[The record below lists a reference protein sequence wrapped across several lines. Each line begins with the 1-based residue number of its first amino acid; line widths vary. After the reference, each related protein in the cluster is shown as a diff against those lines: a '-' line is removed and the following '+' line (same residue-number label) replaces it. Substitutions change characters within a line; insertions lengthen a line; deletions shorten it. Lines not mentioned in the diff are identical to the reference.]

1 MTYKLILNGA
11 EQHLEFLN
19 KDRKHLN
26 GDIESFDMMFN
37 YFRLNRVLITIL
49 VTKKTWV
56 KKTSNFKKNLILL
69 KEKGL
74 IQDFYIIDL
83 INPVHEKIPKNIF
96 QSIKIKFSSLKKQK
110 EYSKEFSKIVNSV
123 NPKFVISFQDSFP
136 NYYKSNVPLIVWGL
150 HNSDHI
156 IKYNLNKKKSY
167 LLSKELLNLKVFFN
181 NFLFKK
187 SVRKVSLNLCP
198 SLYFGSMNEK
208 IFKNKP
214 KVFYFSHPAKD
225 LKKMKPSFQFS
236 SKKIITLIGTTHST
250 WGKANIDFLLDEIL
264 KYHYEEL
271 SDFEFH
277 IVGQN
282 KYSKIQNQ
290 NSIYKYY
297 NVKLC
302 GFVDDL
308 FYKIV
313 RSDVILHAIKFTPT
327 SGYKLPNICS
337 AHPCLLLHKEAFKGF
352 PELFRNKACLSATSG
367 KDFVR
372 KLKILT
378 TNRSLALKIRKNA
391 RKVYDEH
398 YSLNNFSKIM
408 KKCEKQYANFIRD

>member
-1 MTYKLILNGA
+1 MTYKLVLNA
-11 EQHLEFLN
+11 DVAHLEFLN
-19 KDRKHLN
+19 KDKKYSN
-26 GDIESFDMMFN
+26 GDIEIFDMMFN
-37 YFRLNRVLITIL
+37 YFSLNRVLITIL
-49 VTKKTWV
+49 VTQKTWV
-56 KKTSNFKKNLILL
+56 KETSNFRKNLILL
-69 KEKGL
+69 KDRGL
-74 IQDFYIIDL
+74 IQDYYIIDL
-83 INPVHEKIPKNIF
+83 INPIHEKISKNIF
-96 QSIKIKFSSLKKQK
+96 QSIKIKFSSLKKKK

-123 NPKFVISFQDSFP
+123 NPNFLISFQDIFP
-136 NYYKSNVPLIVWGL
+136 IYYNSNVPLVVWGL
-150 HNSDHI
+150 HHSDYSI
-156 IKYNLNKKKSY
+156 RYNFNKKKSRFF
-167 LLSKELLNLKVFFN
+167 SKELLNLKLFFN
-181 NFLFKK
+181 NFLFNK

-198 SLYFGSMNEK
+198 SLYYGPMNEK
-208 IFKNKP
+208 NFKNKP
-214 KVFYFSHPAKD
+214 KVFYFSHPAND
-225 LKKMKPSFQFS
+225 LKRKQPSFQFN
-236 SKKIITLIGTTHST
+236 SKKIITLIGTTHTT

-282 KYSKIQNQ
+282 KYSKIGNQ
-290 NSIYKYY
+290 NSINKHY

-308 FYKIV
+308 FSKII
-313 RSDVILHAIKFTPT
+313 RSDVILHAIKIPPT

-337 AHPCLLLHKEAFKGF
+337 AYPCLLLHKEAFKGL

-378 TNRSLALKIRKNA
+378 TNRSLALKIRENA

-398 YSLNNFSKIM
+398 YSLNNFSRIM
-408 KKCEKQYANFIRD
+408 KKCEETVFKES